1 MKIEKTTPEDT
12 KENRKE
18 GDAMGFL
25 KALLGEK
32 LVDTAAEIVH
42 NKINSNDHE
51 LKKQFKS
58 LEKLKELYD
67 AGIITEKEYNQ
78 KKKQILKNKK

>member
-1 MKIEKTTPEDT
+1 MGIIKT
-12 KENRKE
+12 
-18 GDAMGFL
+18 
-25 KALLGEK
+25 LLGEK
-32 LVDTAAEIVH
+32 LVETAAKIVDS
-42 NKINSNDHE
+42 KISSNEHE

-67 AGIITEKEYNQ
+67 AGIITEKEYNK